1 MTKEN
6 NFDGLRLI
14 SALLVL
20 ISHQF
25 ALSGRF
31 EIRAIADHSFG
42 NIGLLC
48 FFSISGYLVSLSWE
62 RDSDPI
68 RFLFRRFLRIAPG
81 IVASY
86 MITYVVLMILD
97 ILNFPYNPLHAING
111 SLWTIPLE
119 ILCYLL
125 LMLLGIVFRQP
136 ATAFFFIMLITWLIS
151 GGQSTHLY
159 LAYFGLFFGAGA
171 LCKQYPKLLNLK
183 FLVILCCLGIIL
195 IMKEQTIIGLVFFT
209 PSIISI
215 GIQSWFLINKLGYFG
230 DLSYGVYL
238 YAWPV
243 QQLYIH
249 YLGIKTD
256 YSLLLSLSIITT
268 LIMAYCSWH
277 LIEKKCL
284 QLKSRRFNLYSL
296 KTSYDILKSS
306 VLK

>member
-1 MTKEN
+1 MNPLCYLKMTKEN

-68 RFLFRRFLRIAPG
+68 RFLFRRFLRIVPG

-86 MITYVVLMILD
+86 IITYVVLMILN
-97 ILNFPYNPLHAING
+97 IHNFPYNPLHAING

-125 LMLLGIVFRQP
+125 LMLLGIFSRQP

-159 LAYFGLFFGAGA
+159 FAYFGLFFGAGA
-171 LCKQYPKLLNLK
+171 LCKQYPKLVNFK
-183 FLVILCCLGIIL
+183 FLVILCCVGIIL
-195 IMKEQTIIGLVFFT
+195 TIKKQTILGLVFFT
-209 PSIISI
+209 PLIVSI

-230 DLSYGVYL
+230 DLSYGFYL

-249 YLGIKTD
+249 YLGITTN
-256 YSLLLSLSIITT
+256 YSLLLILSIITT

-277 LIEKKCL
+277 LIEKKCIH
-284 QLKSRRFNLYSL
+284 LKSRNFNLIVHLRS
-296 KTSYDILKSS
+296 
-306 VLK
+306 